1 MSLTD
6 KERKKK
12 LCCILFTTP
21 LLMTPWLDVRVM
33 EDSTKSKRNPLRY
46 AVRIVHFGESL
57 PMVIDGLYHGDA
69 CELVEK
75 ILKKIEENA

>member
-1 MSLTD
+1 MLYFFRHPITDDPIAVSLD
-6 KERKKK
+6 N
-12 LCCILFTTP
+12 
-21 LLMTPWLDVRVM
+21 VRDIRAM
-33 EDSTKSKRNPLRY
+33 ENSTKSKRDPLRY

-75 ILKKIEENA
+75 IFRKIKENA

>member
-1 MSLTD
+1 MLYFFSHPITD
-6 KERKKK
+6 DPMAVSIDNVRD
-12 LCCILFTTP
+12 I
-21 LLMTPWLDVRVM
+21 RVM
-33 EDSTKSKRNPLRY
+33 ENSTKSKRDPLRY

-75 ILKKIEENA
+75 IFRKIKENA

>member
-1 MSLTD
+1 MLYSLYHPITED
-6 KERKKK
+6 PMVVSLANVR
-12 LCCILFTTP
+12 
-21 LLMTPWLDVRVM
+21 DVRVM

-75 ILKKIEENA
+75 ILRKIKENA

>member
-1 MSLTD
+1 MLYSFYHPTTDDPVAVSLD
-6 KERKKK
+6 NVRD
-12 LCCILFTTP
+12 I
-21 LLMTPWLDVRVM
+21 RVM
-33 EDSTKSKRNPLRY
+33 ENSTKSKRDPLRY

-75 ILKKIEENA
+75 ILRKIKENA

>member
-1 MSLTD
+1 MLYFFYHPMTDDPMTVSLD
-6 KERKKK
+6 NVRD
-12 LCCILFTTP
+12 I
-21 LLMTPWLDVRVM
+21 RVM
-33 EDSTKSKRNPLRY
+33 ENSTKSKRDSLRY

-75 ILKKIEENA
+75 IFKKIKENA

>member
-1 MSLTD
+1 MLYSFYHPITDDPMAVSLTNV
-6 KERKKK
+6 R
-12 LCCILFTTP
+12 
-21 LLMTPWLDVRVM
+21 DVRVM
-33 EDSTKSKRNPLRY
+33 EDSTKSKRNRLRY

-75 ILKKIEENA
+75 ILRKIAENA

>member
-1 MSLTD
+1 MLYSFCHPITDDPMAVSLANV
-6 KERKKK
+6 R
-12 LCCILFTTP
+12 
-21 LLMTPWLDVRVM
+21 DVRVM

-57 PMVIDGLYHGDA
+57 PMGIDGLYHGDA

-75 ILKKIEENA
+75 ILKKIKENA

>member
-1 MSLTD
+1 MLYFFYHPTTD
-6 KERKKK
+6 DPMAVSIDNVRD
-12 LCCILFTTP
+12 I
-21 LLMTPWLDVRVM
+21 RVM
-33 EDSTKSKRNPLRY
+33 ENSVKRNPLRY

-75 ILKKIEENA
+75 IFRKIKENA

>member
-1 MSLTD
+1 MLYFFYHPITDDPMAVSLD
-6 KERKKK
+6 NVRD
-12 LCCILFTTP
+12 I
-21 LLMTPWLDVRVM
+21 RVM
-33 EDSTKSKRNPLRY
+33 ENSTKSKRDPLRY

-75 ILKKIEENA
+75 IFKKIKENA

>member
-1 MSLTD
+1 MIMLYSLYHPITD
-6 KERKKK
+6 DPMAVSLANVR
-12 LCCILFTTP
+12 
-21 LLMTPWLDVRVM
+21 DVRVM

-57 PMVIDGLYHGDA
+57 PLMIDGLYHGDA

-75 ILKKIEENA
+75 ILRKIKENA

>member
-1 MSLTD
+1 MLYFFCHPITDDPMAVSLD
-6 KERKKK
+6 NVRD
-12 LCCILFTTP
+12 I
-21 LLMTPWLDVRVM
+21 RVM
-33 EDSTKSKRNPLRY
+33 EDSTKSRRNPLRY

-75 ILKKIEENA
+75 IFRKIKENA